1 MLRLAIAGDDLF
13 EICEMEL
20 SRGGSSYTVDTLTAL
35 AREAGEDAELY
46 WIIGADMLGDLPS
59 WCRAGEVLELA
70 NILVAVRAPW
80 HERLEEI
87 FASLEASITAAQAER
102 LRRGVVRTP
111 LIDISSTEV
120 RRLVREGKAVVHLV
134 GEAVS
139 RYIAEHGLYV
149 GDDRQCA
156 GA

>member
-13 EICEMEL
+13 RICELEL
-20 SRGGSSYTVDTLTAL
+20 ARDGPSYTVDTLTAL
-35 AREAGEDAELY
+35 ARDAGEDVELS
-46 WIIGADMLGDLPS
+46 WLIGADMLPDLPN
-59 WCRAGEVLELA
+59 WRRAGEVLELA
-70 NILVAVRAPW
+70 DILVAARAPW

-87 FASLEASITAAQAER
+87 FASLAGSFTAAQVER

-111 LIDISSTEV
+111 LIDISSTQV
-120 RRLVREGKAVVHLV
+120 RRLVREGKAVEHLV

-139 RYIAEHGLYV
+139 RYIAEHGLYTS
-149 GDDRQCA
+149 DDRQCA